1 MKNNFNFL
9 DFLKLNST
17 FIWSP
22 RHLPLADPFPVPSLS
37 VRSVQIQFPS

>member
-17 FIWSP
+17 FLWSP
-22 RHLPLADPFPVPSLS
+22 RHLPGADLCPVPSLS
-37 VRSVQIQFPS
+37 VRSVQIQFLS